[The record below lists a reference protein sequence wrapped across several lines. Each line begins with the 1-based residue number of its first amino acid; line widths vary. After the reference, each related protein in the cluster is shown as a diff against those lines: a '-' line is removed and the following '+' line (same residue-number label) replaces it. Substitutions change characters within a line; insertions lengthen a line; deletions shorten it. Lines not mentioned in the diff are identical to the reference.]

1 MDPDLLA
8 ILACPKC
15 RGSLESLKQPVPPPA
30 QEDAEGLSC
39 PACSLV
45 YPIIKGIP
53 VLLVEEGIAAA
64 DWPKR
69 SERAVPPR

>member
-15 RGSLESLKQPVPPPA
+15 RGSLELLEPPTL

-39 PACSLV
+39 PACSWSTLSL
-45 YPIIKGIP
+45 KASLCCSLKKA
-53 VLLVEEGIAAA
+53 LL
-64 DWPKR
+64 
-69 SERAVPPR
+69 

>member
-1 MDPDLLA
+1 MDPTLLA

-15 RGSLESLKQPVPPPA
+15 RNSLELVK

-45 YPIIKGIP
+45 YPIDEGIP
-53 VLLVEEGIAAA
+53 VLLIEEGIAEP
-64 DWPKR
+64 DWTAGKR
-69 SERAVPPR
+69 SRRAESPR